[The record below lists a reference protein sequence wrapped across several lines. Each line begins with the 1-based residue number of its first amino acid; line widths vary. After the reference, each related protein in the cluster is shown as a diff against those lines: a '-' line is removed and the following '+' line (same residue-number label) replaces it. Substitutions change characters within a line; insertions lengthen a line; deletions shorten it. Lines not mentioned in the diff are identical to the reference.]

1 MSKETHDELHHLYP
15 RAENSC
21 THSPNIQRHHEGKM
35 GNEDNEEVPRRIFHN
50 GVPNRP
56 YLEPRYLRPSRIVDD
71 EREREEI

>member
-1 MSKETHDELHHLYP
+1 
-15 RAENSC
+15 
-21 THSPNIQRHHEGKM
+21 M

-71 EREREEI
+71 KREREEI